1 MVKTK
6 KKETKVVA
14 KNYKSVL
21 LETLM
26 DKKIATCQELTT
38 AIQAEIPFLKF
49 ESPYKVKAE
58 YVLPTLEK
66 SQCFEQK
73 DKDTWTLSSVFLN
86 LENHAHDVLRKGKVP
101 LTYDQLTEEIAMKSS
116 LHPSDIPLK
125 LDGDKRF
132 VPVLIAREEF
142 YFLDDWDFCNDFAF
156 ALFVQNGNEGLSEEE
171 IIKLIKSK
179 FNKKPK
185 NLVVFLD
192 ADPRF
197 REGTDGRYSVFPR
210 IIKKFK
216 KKDVSKSILEDVF
229 SKLEGGEG
237 PFSIKDIAEEYIDVP
252 YPLTNLEEQFSQ
264 DLRFSVNR
272 EKVKRS
278 RLSLEEIKEAKRV
291 ERRKKKAQ
299 KELED
304 KRKEDETSRMLTEE
318 ISEATEEVGDVLDLL
333 MPTEESDEEV
343 VDVLSLDKIRETLL
357 AEESSEESKS
367 SDLRSVLPGV
377 TPAPVTPENVSSQS
391 DQEPED
397 GLSFLKRKNTVIKKV
412 VQEDAEDFDLEST
425 VVDQEVLAEYIKELT
440 DRDGSLAGISP
451 LRFDEMLRRYLPFR
465 VTDYKSTNPEVAD
478 FVVKLAR
485 PRLDQIV
492 LDPVCGRGDLILRV
506 LKEVKSTLRP
516 NNSQDLETFETFL
529 DEQVVGLDQS
539 EFIVRGARLA
549 LALNNFQLSLMEV
562 ADSQEDEDIMID
574 EMYSMVIGDFSGFN
588 IREMKG
594 YLVAMCRV
602 LCEGGQAVIV
612 MDSDHMEDDREIAS
626 LVQEKFLVRN
636 QIIFDDY
643 DGHSR
648 NVLQLVKSED
658 RGEKTKVF
666 RLENLSQLQRVL
678 DLIY

>member
-1 MVKTK
+1 MAKAK

-26 DKKIATCQELTT
+26 DKKIATCQELTS

-73 DKDTWTLSSVFLN
+73 DKDTWTLSSLFLN
-86 LENHAHDVLRKGKVP
+86 LENHAHDVLHKGRVP
-101 LTYDQLTEEIAMKSS
+101 LTYEQLTEEIAMKSS

-125 LDGDKRF
+125 LENDDRF
-132 VPVLIAREEF
+132 VPVLIARDEF
-142 YFLDDWDFCNDFAF
+142 YFLDSWEFCNDFAF
-156 ALFVQNGNEGLSEEE
+156 ALFVQNGNEGLTDEE
-171 IIKLIKSK
+171 ISKAIKTK
-179 FNKKPK
+179 FNKKTK
-185 NLVVFLD
+185 TAIVLLD

-197 REGTDGRYSVFPR
+197 RQGTDGKYSVFPR
-210 IIKKFK
+210 VIKKFK
-216 KKDVSKSILEDVF
+216 KKDVPKSILDEIF
-229 SKLEGGEG
+229 NRLEAGGG
-237 PFSIKDIAEEYIDVP
+237 PFTFKDIADEHLDQP
-252 YPLTNLEEQFSQ
+252 YPLTNLEEQFTQ
-264 DLRFSVNR
+264 DLRFSVSR

-278 RLSLEEIKEAKRV
+278 RLSIEEIKEAKRL

-304 KRKEDETSRMLTEE
+304 KRKEDEKALLAPEVVETIEETS
-318 ISEATEEVGDVLDLL
+318 
-333 MPTEESDEEV
+333 EV
-343 VDVLSLDKIRETLL
+343 VDLFLAAGDSEEEAVDGLSFDKIRETLL
-357 AEESSEESKS
+357 GEELSEESKS
-367 SDLRSVLPGV
+367 TDLGSVLPGV
-377 TPAPVTPENVSSQS
+377 IPAPIAADVSPSEIN
-391 DQEPED
+391 QESED
-397 GLSFLKRKNTVIKKV
+397 GLGFLKRKNTMIKKV
-412 VQEDAEDFDLEST
+412 VQEDTEDFDLEST
-425 VVDQEVLAEYIKELT
+425 VVDQDELAEYIKDLT
-440 DRDGSLAGISP
+440 DRDGTLVGISP
-451 LRFDEMLRRYLPFR
+451 VRFDEMLRRYLPFR

-506 LKEVKSTLRP
+506 LKEVRNTLRP

-539 EFIVRGARLA
+539 DFIVRGARLA

-562 ADSQEDEDIMID
+562 ANSQEDEDIMID
-574 EMYSMVIGDFSGFN
+574 EMYSMVVGDFSGFN
-588 IREMKG
+588 IREMKT
-594 YLVAMCRV
+594 YLLALYRV

-636 QIIFDDY
+636 QVIFDDY

-648 NVLQLVKSED
+648 NVLQLVKSGD

>member
-1 MVKTK
+1 MAKAK

-26 DKKIATCQELTT
+26 DKKIATCQELTS

-73 DKDTWTLSSVFLN
+73 DKDTWTLSSLFLN
-86 LENHAHDVLRKGKVP
+86 LENHAHDVLHKGRVP
-101 LTYDQLTEEIAMKSS
+101 LTYEQLTEEIAMKSS

-125 LDGDKRF
+125 LENDDRF
-132 VPVLIAREEF
+132 VPVLIARDEF
-142 YFLDDWDFCNDFAF
+142 YFLDSWEFCNDFAF
-156 ALFVQNGNEGLSEEE
+156 ALFVQNGNEGLTDEE
-171 IIKLIKSK
+171 ISKAIKTK
-179 FNKKPK
+179 FNKKTK
-185 NLVVFLD
+185 TAIVLLD

-197 REGTDGRYSVFPR
+197 RQGTDGKYSVFPR
-210 IIKKFK
+210 VIKKFK
-216 KKDVSKSILEDVF
+216 KKDVPKSILDEIF
-229 SKLEGGEG
+229 NRLEAGGG
-237 PFSIKDIAEEYIDVP
+237 PFTFKDIADEHLDQP
-252 YPLTNLEEQFSQ
+252 YPLTNLEEQFTQ
-264 DLRFSVNR
+264 DLRFSVSR

-278 RLSLEEIKEAKRV
+278 RLSIEEIKEAKRL

-304 KRKEDETSRMLTEE
+304 KRKEDEKALLAPEVVETTEE
-318 ISEATEEVGDVLDLL
+318 TS
-333 MPTEESDEEV
+333 EV
-343 VDVLSLDKIRETLL
+343 VDLFLAAGDSEEEAVDGLSFDKIRETLL
-357 AEESSEESKS
+357 GEELSEESKS
-367 SDLRSVLPGV
+367 TDLGSVLPGV
-377 TPAPVTPENVSSQS
+377 IPAPIAADVSPSEIN
-391 DQEPED
+391 QESED
-397 GLSFLKRKNTVIKKV
+397 GLGFLKRKNTMIKKV
-412 VQEDAEDFDLEST
+412 VQEDTEDFDLEST
-425 VVDQEVLAEYIKELT
+425 VVDQDELAEYIKDLT
-440 DRDGSLAGISP
+440 DRDGTLVGISP
-451 LRFDEMLRRYLPFR
+451 VRFDEMLRRYLPFR

-506 LKEVKSTLRP
+506 LKEVRNTLRP

-539 EFIVRGARLA
+539 DFIVRGARLA

-562 ADSQEDEDIMID
+562 ANSQEDEDIMID
-574 EMYSMVIGDFSGFN
+574 EMYSMVVGDFSGFN
-588 IREMKG
+588 IREMKT
-594 YLVAMCRV
+594 YLLALYRV

-636 QIIFDDY
+636 QVIFDDY

-648 NVLQLVKSED
+648 NVLQLVKSGD

>member
-1 MVKTK
+1 MAKAK

-21 LETLM
+21 LETLI
-26 DKKIATCQELTT
+26 DKKIATCQELTS
-38 AIQAEIPFLKF
+38 AIQAEIEFLKF

-66 SQCFEQK
+66 SKCFEQK
-73 DKDTWTLSSVFLN
+73 DKNTWTLSSLFLN
-86 LENHAHDVLRKGKVP
+86 LENHAHDILRKGKIP
-101 LTYDQLTEEIAMKSS
+101 LTYEQLTEEIAMKSS

-125 LDGDKRF
+125 LENDARF
-132 VPVLIAREEF
+132 VPVSVAREEF
-142 YFLDDWDFCNDFAF
+142 YFLDNWEFCNEFAF
-156 ALFVQNGNEGLSEEE
+156 ALFVQNGNDGLTEDE
-171 IIKLIKSK
+171 IHKAIKSK
-179 FNKKPK
+179 FNKKSK
-185 NLVVFLD
+185 NAVVLLD
-192 ADPRF
+192 SDPRF
-197 REGTDGRYSVFPR
+197 RQATDGKYSVFPR
-210 IIKKFK
+210 VIKKFK
-216 KKDVSKSILEDVF
+216 KKDVSKSILDEIF
-229 SKLEGGEG
+229 SKLEAGEG
-237 PFSIKDIAEEYIDVP
+237 PFSLKDIADEHIDLP
-252 YPLTNLEEQFSQ
+252 YPLTNLEEQFSE
-264 DLRFSVNR
+264 DLRFSVSR

-278 RLSLEEIKEAKRV
+278 RLSLEEIKEAKRL
-291 ERRKKKAQ
+291 ERRNKKAQ
-299 KELED
+299 KELEE
-304 KRKEDETSRMLTEE
+304 KKKEDEKALLVTETEE
-318 ISEATEEVGDVLDLL
+318 TAEEAAEVVDLFVAAG
-333 MPTEESDEEV
+333 EADEEA

-357 AEESSEESKS
+357 GEESSDEVKS
-367 SDLRSVLPGV
+367 TDLGSVLTGV
-377 TPAPVTPENVSSQS
+377 IPAPIVSEGVPSTNT
-391 DQEPED
+391 EEAGD
-397 GLSFLKRKNTVIKKV
+397 GLGFLKRKNTVIKKV
-412 VQEDAEDFDLEST
+412 VQEDVEDFDLEST
-425 VVDQEVLAEYIKELT
+425 VVEQEELADYIKDLT
-440 DRDGSLAGISP
+440 DRDGSLVGISP
-451 LRFDEMLRRYLPFR
+451 VRFDEMLRRYLPFR

-506 LKEVKSTLRP
+506 LKEVQKTLRS

-562 ADSQEDEDIMID
+562 ANSQEDEDIMID
-574 EMYSMVIGDFSGFN
+574 EMYSMVVGDFSGFN
-588 IREMKG
+588 IREMKS
-594 YLVAMCRV
+594 YLVAMYRV

-636 QIIFDDY
+636 QVIFDDY

-648 NVLQLVKSED
+648 NVLQLVKSGD

>member
-1 MVKTK
+1 MAKAK

-21 LETLM
+21 LETLI
-26 DKKIATCQELTT
+26 DKKIATCQELTS
-38 AIQAEIPFLKF
+38 AIQAEIEFLKF

-66 SQCFEQK
+66 SKCFEQK
-73 DKDTWTLSSVFLN
+73 DKNTWTLSSLFLN
-86 LENHAHDVLRKGKVP
+86 LENHAHDILRKGKIP
-101 LTYDQLTEEIAMKSS
+101 LTYEQLTEEIAMKSS

-125 LDGDKRF
+125 LENDARF
-132 VPVLIAREEF
+132 VPVSVAREEF
-142 YFLDDWDFCNDFAF
+142 YFLDNWEFCNEFAF
-156 ALFVQNGNEGLSEEE
+156 ALFVQNGNDGLTEDE
-171 IIKLIKSK
+171 IHKAIKSK
-179 FNKKPK
+179 FNKKSK
-185 NLVVFLD
+185 NAVVLLD
-192 ADPRF
+192 SDPRF
-197 REGTDGRYSVFPR
+197 RQATDGKYSVFPR
-210 IIKKFK
+210 VIKKFK
-216 KKDVSKSILEDVF
+216 KKDVSKSILDEIF
-229 SKLEGGEG
+229 SKLEAGEG
-237 PFSIKDIAEEYIDVP
+237 PFSLKDIADEHIDLP
-252 YPLTNLEEQFSQ
+252 YPLTNLEEQFSE
-264 DLRFSVNR
+264 DLRFSVSR

-278 RLSLEEIKEAKRV
+278 RLSLEEIKEAKRL
-291 ERRKKKAQ
+291 ERRNKKAQ
-299 KELED
+299 KELEE
-304 KRKEDETSRMLTEE
+304 KKKEDEKALLVTETEE
-318 ISEATEEVGDVLDLL
+318 TAEEAAEVVDLFVAAG
-333 MPTEESDEEV
+333 EADEEA

-357 AEESSEESKS
+357 GEESSDEVKS
-367 SDLRSVLPGV
+367 TDLGSVLPGV
-377 TPAPVTPENVSSQS
+377 IPAPIVSEGVPSTNT
-391 DQEPED
+391 EEAGD
-397 GLSFLKRKNTVIKKV
+397 GLGFLKRKNTVIKKV
-412 VQEDAEDFDLEST
+412 VQEDVEDFDLEST
-425 VVDQEVLAEYIKELT
+425 VVEQEELADYIKDLT
-440 DRDGSLAGISP
+440 DRDGSLVGISP
-451 LRFDEMLRRYLPFR
+451 VRFDEMLRRYLPFR

-506 LKEVKSTLRP
+506 LKEVQKTLRS

-562 ADSQEDEDIMID
+562 ANSQEDEDIMID
-574 EMYSMVIGDFSGFN
+574 EMYSMVVGDFSGFN
-588 IREMKG
+588 IREMKS
-594 YLVAMCRV
+594 YLVAMYRV

-636 QIIFDDY
+636 QVIFDDY

-648 NVLQLVKSED
+648 NVLQLVKSGD